1 MNARRP
7 RPLST
12 RHFMSAPTSSLASFV
27 SSSIGKKILVAL
39 TGAILVVFELGHM
52 IGNLLVFVGKDAI
65 NEYGHL
71 LQTSLHGGGVWA
83 ARLVIFGSIIVHVLL
98 TISLTK
104 ANRAARAERYGFE
117 ATQVASKSS
126 RTMILS
132 GLTILAFFV
141 YHILHYTVR
150 VWHGFGTARYEIEID
165 GHKAHNVYQMVIDG
179 FSWAPASI
187 VYLIAMGLLCSHL
200 SHGVSSLFQ
209 TLGLNTEKTA
219 PLFKKLGWAYA
230 TLVFA
235 GNATI
240 VLSIWLFG
248 YGR

>member
-1 MNARRP
+1 
-7 RPLST
+7 
-12 RHFMSAPTSSLASFV
+12 MSALSPSATSFV

-39 TGAILVVFELGHM
+39 TGAILVIFVLGHM
-52 IGNLLVFVGKDAI
+52 IGNLLVFVGADAI

-71 LQTSLHGGGVWA
+71 LQSSLHGAGVWI
-83 ARLVIFGSIIVHVLL
+83 ARLVIFGSIFVHVIL
-98 TISLTK
+98 TIQLTK
-104 ANRAARAERYGFE
+104 ANRAARTERYGFE

-126 RTMILS
+126 RTMIFS

-141 YHILHYTVR
+141 YHILHFTVR
-150 VWHGFGTARYEIEID
+150 AWHGFGTAKYEIEID

-187 VYLIAMGLLCSHL
+187 VYIIAMLMLCSHL

-230 TLVFA
+230 LLILV
-235 GNATI
+235 GNC
-240 VLSIWLFG
+240 SIPIAILVFG
-248 YGR
+248 YGH